1 VNFEKEFQKINA
13 KYPWLKEATLYNAV
27 EVIGNDIKADT
38 KLQEQFNKNKP
49 DPQKFDNVTKSL
61 MKDLVSKGN
70 QQAKRLKSA
79 TRAALM
85 IGRSSSPISS
95 TATLVQSAGLAANR
109 LGNGVANSSRTGLL
123 GDVGGGSIAAF
134 GIGAAAYSG
143 AMIMYGKLMEEQ
155 EKASRAMINQGLL
168 VTDVD
173 LFTRM
178 KNTFAE
184 AGMSLNEGMESLGDL
199 IPTFANLGDSS
210 AKVITDFIQG
220 LDTALDSDVIHKF
233 GQRRNVVVRQV
244 SETLTSLRNIN
255 SIDDLN
261 QMSMN
266 KVLDRYE
273 SNARIIFGVSQ
284 LMGVTADSERSS
296 RMEASNN
303 INFIVAMRNSQAAII
318 DRLGEIGYDNLQQA
332 QSSFVSGLNYLGNEF
347 STLASNALNR
357 AVYDYD
363 TDTNFRNNIDTELNE
378 VLNLLGP
385 SARQSFIDLGQQL
398 LDGELFGIELEI
410 AKRDFFNTVRN
421 SSDSPIANA
430 QFQIPDGEI
439 DIAREVYNRSFLIG
453 DEFMNATDLELV
465 ELAAAGAALTDN
477 ADDALVVVDTLAIAL
492 RKVYNLMTPGFA
504 TTGQAMSYFNDNL
517 QRLVGGTD
525 SLLTALETT
534 FSVEREGPPSVGS
547 RGRNQR
553 RGDRAGTTSTG
564 DSTSPGSPTPSVGSR
579 GRNQRRGDRAGTT
592 STGDSTSPRSP
603 GNSNST
609 IVGGV
614 TLYQGGE
621 YGVNTTE
628 GRSVLLDMSGGGAS
642 NMVRDGAQENL
653 DRLLSGPYARMQE
666 YYGGPLSINDAIAKH
681 GTSREDTTPNSQ
693 HFFGN
698 ALDIG
703 THNMSNEDKARIVH
717 AALRAGFT
725 GFGFG
730 AGILHVDVG
739 RARSWSYNN
748 SHYGGL
754 PVSDWQSFVAGN
766 AVAAIQEVE
775 LQGLQSEFASESQ
788 DQPTDET
795 SDVIPDNPDSVEP
808 GSPTQVIIPEG
819 NGPPLSESQDSEEL
833 STLDTSDI
841 NLRQIAS
848 ARDDLYAEYW
858 NPDTSTSRI
867 LEIERSLGRI
877 ESEYGDHISGMG
889 FDITPGTGQQSYHL
903 LDERLQERYEE
914 SLNNNDTETIS
925 IINSRIQDEIDRANI
940 TRTAWQSIF
949 DAGANSRRISET
961 V

>member
-1 VNFEKEFQKINA
+1 MNFEKEFQKINA

-61 MKDLVSKGN
+61 MKELVSKGN

-85 IGRSSSPISS
+85 IGRSSSPITG

-123 GDVGGGSIAAF
+123 GNVGGGSIAAF

-273 SNARIIFGVSQ
+273 SNARIIFSVSQ

-398 LDGELFGIELEI
+398 LDGDLFGIELEI

-534 FSVEREGPPSVGS
+534 FGVEREGPPSVGS

-564 DSTSPGSPTPSVGSR
+564 DSTSPR
-579 GRNQRRGDRAGTT
+579 L
-592 STGDSTSPRSP
+592 P
-603 GNSNST
+603 GNSNAT

-628 GRSVLLDMSGGGAS
+628 GRSVLLDISGGGAS
-642 NMVRDGAQENL
+642 RLVRDGAQENL

-681 GTSREDTTPNSQ
+681 GTSREDTTTNSQ

-739 RARSWSYNN
+739 RARSWSYKN

-754 PVSDWQSFVAGN
+754 PVDKWQEFVAGN
-766 AVAAIQEVE
+766 AVEAIQEVE
-775 LQGLQSEFASESQ
+775 LQGLQSEFVSESQ

-833 STLDTSDI
+833 SIIDTSDI

-925 IINSRIQDEIDRANI
+925 IINSRIQDEIDRATI
-940 TRTAWQSIF
+940 TRNAWQSIF